1 MRKQRQDSSRFVLLA
16 LVVAVLVVSLLGTW
30 LVLDTG
36 FSGPVVARHSQI
48 DFVKQDGTS
57 SPQIVRSNP
66 IEGGVIA
73 FAKQK

>member
-1 MRKQRQDSSRFVLLA
+1 MRKQREDVSRFVLLA

-36 FSGPVVARHSQI
+36 FSASA
-48 DFVKQDGTS
+48 GTQQGQVS
-57 SPQIVRSNP
+57 FTKEYGTASPQVAKSNP
-66 IEGGVIA
+66 VAGGVIA